1 MKPQS
6 KKAALKRNREE
17 LEFLPAALEVLETPP
32 RPAARMSAAVICL
45 AFLSAIV
52 WSVVGEID
60 TVATA
65 TGQIV
70 TTERVKVIQ
79 PLENGIIRAIHVR
92 DGTKVAAGDVLIEI
106 DPTEA
111 QANVEAIKSDLG
123 KSRLDAAAA
132 SALLTDDAAANFV
145 PVPGFEVVL
154 LDATRS
160 QMIGEFE
167 KQRTAIASLDAEI
180 EDLKSGL
187 AQIDSQRERAKQS
200 LPIIEEQLAVQEH
213 LLTGGI
219 TRRPDMLN
227 QRQKQIDVTSEISN
241 AEANEIQ
248 TNAKVTARVR
258 KREEMIATYRAGVL
272 DRRTEALR
280 KAASLDQ
287 QLTKEEKRRLD
298 RQLKTPVD
306 GTVFGLVVFTV
317 GGVVTTKDVLM
328 RIVPSGSKLE
338 AEVTVQ
344 NKDIGFI
351 DQGQPAEIKLET
363 FPFTRY
369 GLIAGTVKE
378 VSRDAIQDE
387 KQGLVYRAV
396 VSLATERI
404 LVGSKWV
411 PLTPGMSAQAEI
423 KTGRRP
429 VIDYF
434 LSPFLRYRDESLRER

>member
-1 MKPQS
+1 MKPQTA
-6 KKAALKRNREE
+6 KAALKRNREE

-32 RPAARMSAAVICL
+32 RPAARMSAMVICL
-45 AFLSAIV
+45 VFLFALV
-52 WSVVGEID
+52 WSMVGEID

-79 PLENGIIRAIHVR
+79 PLESGIIRAIHVR

-132 SALLTDDAAANFV
+132 SALLTEDAAANFV
-145 PVPGFEVVL
+145 PVPGIEAEL

-167 KQRTAIASLDAEI
+167 KQRTAIASINAEI
-180 EDLKSGL
+180 EDLRSGL
-187 AQIDSQRERAKQS
+187 AQIESQRERAKLS
-200 LPIIEEQLAVQEH
+200 LPVIEEQLAVQEH
-213 LLTGGI
+213 LLTEGI

-241 AEANEIQ
+241 AEANEVQ
-248 TNAKVTARVR
+248 THARITARER
-258 KREEMIATYRAGVL
+258 KREEMIATYRAGIL

-298 RQLKTPVD
+298 RQLKAPVD
-306 GTVFGLVVFTV
+306 GTVFSLVVFTV

-396 VSLATERI
+396 VTLAAERI

-411 PLTPGMSAQAEI
+411 PLTPGMAAQVEI

-434 LSPFLRYRDESLRER
+434 LSPFLRYRDEALRER